1 MTKELLENYVRNFG
15 GSNMDNKYVYTIK
28 IDTYEV
34 QLKLDEPEYVD
45 AICKLLKT
53 IRAKYPSASVYMK
66 DEEYD
71 DVMINAERW

>member
-1 MTKELLENYVRNFG
+1 
-15 GSNMDNKYVYTIK
+15 MDNEYVYTIK

-53 IRAKYPSASVYMK
+53 IRVKYPSASVYMK
-66 DEEYD
+66 DEEYV
-71 DVMINAERW
+71 DVMINAE